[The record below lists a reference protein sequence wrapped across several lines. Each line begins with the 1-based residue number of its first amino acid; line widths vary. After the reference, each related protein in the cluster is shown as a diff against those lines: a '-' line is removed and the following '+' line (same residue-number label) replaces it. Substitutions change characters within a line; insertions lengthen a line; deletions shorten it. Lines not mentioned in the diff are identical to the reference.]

1 MNGEVESEH
10 SPRASRDAT
19 LARLTVNR
27 VSGRGGEEFAR
38 SVATPKRCRFEPAH
52 KGVPMK
58 RLLLRRGVRP
68 GALKL
73 PAGSENRGVRMTR
86 AKRYASGFL
95 SVLAILLAI
104 GVSAAWAADRYVA
117 TTGNDTAN
125 NCSNSLFPCQTI
137 QKAINE
143 ASPSDT
149 IHVAA
154 GIYPEPP
161 AGSPLTVNKTL
172 TLLGAQNGVD
182 ARGRVATESI
192 VTDSQGTYV
201 TASNVVI
208 DGFTFEN
215 STNPA
220 FTNYGILMG
229 AGTTGTQLL
238 NNIIQNNIVGIGLAN
253 SGGSQVLIRHNQI
266 QNNNVFFNV
275 CCAGGTGIYTD
286 EFVSGGA
293 VKNVLIEEN
302 AFIGNDDAGI
312 DVSNT
317 ALPGVSGL
325 DVSTNS
331 FDMNG
336 RGVVLFN
343 THMSTIHDNS
353 ITNSTFV
360 GSAAI
365 RLFDNN
371 SNLSIMNNDL
381 TTGAGRAIR
390 LSFLGLVGGPSSGVV
405 INENNIGTVGF
416 TNFVGEGLLVEPGSH
431 VGTVNAEC
439 NWWGSP
445 SGPFNATNNPTGTG
459 EEVVGDADFTP
470 WLAAPAPGGACIGG
484 VPSGKVTGGG
494 QVRVNMTGGKGTF
507 GFNAKSDS
515 GVGSGH
521 LNYLNHVTGAH
532 LDCKVTFVT
541 ELTPTTAK
549 FEGTCSPNS
558 AAMSFMAEVED
569 NAKQG
574 KNADKFKITYGTN
587 VDEGGPGPII
597 SGNIEIK

>member
-1 MNGEVESEH
+1 
-10 SPRASRDAT
+10 
-19 LARLTVNR
+19 
-27 VSGRGGEEFAR
+27 
-38 SVATPKRCRFEPAH
+38 
-52 KGVPMK
+52 
-58 RLLLRRGVRP
+58 
-68 GALKL
+68 
-73 PAGSENRGVRMTR
+73 
-86 AKRYASGFL
+86 
-95 SVLAILLAI
+95 VLAILLAI

-117 TTGNDTAN
+117 TTGSDTAN
-125 NCSNSLFPCQTI
+125 NCSNPLFPCQTI

-154 GIYPEPP
+154 GIYPELP
-161 AGSPLTVNKTL
+161 ASSPLTVNKTL

-182 ARGRVATESI
+182 ARGRVAAESI

-215 STNPA
+215 STNGA

-238 NNIIQNNIVGIGLAN
+238 NNIIQNNIIGVGLAN
-253 SGGSQVLIRHNQI
+253 SGGSQVLIKHNQI
-266 QNNNVFFNV
+266 QTNNQPG
-275 CCAGGTGIYTD
+275 AASGTGIYTD

-293 VKNVLIEEN
+293 VSNVLIEEN
-302 AFIGNDDAGI
+302 AFFGNADAGI

-336 RGVVLFN
+336 RAVVLFN
-343 THMSTIHDNS
+343 THMSTIHDNT
-353 ITNSTFV
+353 ITSSTNAL
-360 GSAAI
+360 SAAI

-381 TTGAGRAIR
+381 PMGAGHAIR
-390 LSFLGLVGGPSSGVV
+390 LSFLGAVGGPSSGVV
-405 INENNIGTVGF
+405 INENNIGTVGSASF
-416 TNFVGEGLLVEPGSH
+416 GGDGLLVDAGSH

-439 NWWGSP
+439 NWWGSTT
-445 SGPFNATNNPTGTG
+445 GPTNTNNPGGNG

-558 AAMSFMAEVED
+558 AAMNFMAEVED

-574 KNADKFKITYGTN
+574 KNADKFKVTYGVN